1 MFILSAILV
10 LLYFSILFVVKY
22 GFKKY
27 DGKKSLL
34 DCLNAVLSIVA
45 LDQLVKYWTVQY
57 VLGEHGG
64 RVELWE
70 GVFRFS
76 YVENRGAAFGM
87 LQNHRWIFI
96 VLTLIFIAFGIF
108 CVVKNKL
115 SHPLTRCAA
124 AMIIAGG
131 IGNIID
137 RVFLGYVVD
146 TFDFCLINFAVFNT
160 ADSFVCVGAILLI
173 IGILL
178 TPDKKKAE
186 INAKNNA

>member
-1 MFILSAILV
+1 MFILPAVLI
-10 LLYFSILFVVKY
+10 LLYFSVFFTVKY
-22 GFKKY
+22 GFNKCG
-27 DGKKSLL
+27 GKKPLIH
-34 DCLNAVLSIVA
+34 CLNAVLSIIA

-57 VLGEHGG
+57 VLGENGG

-87 LQNHRWIFI
+87 LQNHRWVFI
-96 VLTLIFIAFGIF
+96 ILTLIFIVVGIF

-115 SHPLTRCAA
+115 PHPLIRCAA

-146 TFDFCLINFAVFNT
+146 TFDFYLINFAVFNT
-160 ADSFVCVGAILLI
+160 ADSFVCVGAVLLV
-173 IGILL
+173 IGVLL

-186 INAKNNA
+186 INAKDNA